1 MVLDE
6 KNITGVPDDVFEFA
20 QSPEVLFRIF
30 EYAPDA
36 IILVDGGGR
45 IVKVNAQTEA
55 MFGYQRGELVGN
67 SVELLIP
74 ERFAR
79 QHVVHRTGYLAA
91 PRTRTMGAGIA
102 LFGKRKDGSEV
113 PVDIML
119 SPLDVAE
126 HPLVLG
132 VVRDVTERKRFET
145 QALEAREMHL
155 KEVHHRVKNNLQ
167 VISSL
172 LYLQSAH
179 TSDSKV
185 LELLTESRNR
195 VNSIALIHEKL
206 YRSEGLVRLDFGP
219 YVGDL
224 VASLFG
230 AYGMNSDRL
239 RARTHINGVMLEVDT
254 AIPLGLIINELVSNA
269 LKHAFPSEGSGEV
282 WVELESIGERQFR
295 LVVGDNGVGLP
306 EGFDWRASSSLG
318 LRLVNDLTRQLE
330 GKVVTKSGA
339 GEGTAFHIE
348 FRELQ
353 YKERN

>member
-1 MVLDE
+1 ME
-6 KNITGVPDDVFEFA
+6 QQSAPDGKPLDVFAFA

-30 EYAPDA
+30 EFAPDA
-36 IILVDGGGR
+36 ILLVDGGGR
-45 IVKVNAQTEA
+45 IIKANAQTET
-55 MFGYQRGELVGN
+55 MFGFERGQLVGQP
-67 SVELLIP
+67 VEILIP
-74 ERFAR
+74 KRYAS
-79 QHVVHRTGYLAA
+79 QHVGHRSGYLSA
-91 PRTRTMGAGIA
+91 PRTRTMGAGLE
-102 LFGKRKDGSEV
+102 LFGRRNDGTEF

-119 SPLDVAE
+119 SPLDME
-126 HPLVLG
+126 HFPLVLG
-132 VVRDVTERKRFET
+132 VVRDVTERKRFEM
-145 QALEAREMHL
+145 QALAAREMHL

-179 TSDSKV
+179 TQDSKV

-206 YRSEGLVRLDFGP
+206 YRSDGLVRLDFGA

-230 AYGMNSDRL
+230 AYGVNSEKL
-239 RARTHINGVMLEVDT
+239 RARTRIREILLEVDT
-254 AIPLGLIINELVSNA
+254 AIPLGLVINELVSNA
-269 LKHAFPSEGSGEV
+269 LKHGFPSGASGEV
-282 WVELESIGERQFR
+282 WIELEALNPRDFA
-295 LVVGDNGVGLP
+295 LVVGDDGKGLP
-306 EGFDWRASSSLG
+306 ENFDWRSSSSLG

-330 GKVVTKSGA
+330 GSVDIKSSPGQ
-339 GEGTAFHIE
+339 GTVFNIR

>member
-1 MVLDE
+1 MQEESNKV
-6 KNITGVPDDVFEFA
+6 GVSDDVFEFA

-36 IILVDGGGR
+36 ILLVDGGGR
-45 IVKVNAQTEA
+45 IVKANAQTEA
-55 MFGYQRGELVGN
+55 MFGYQRGELVGQP
-67 SVELLIP
+67 VELLIP
-74 ERFAR
+74 QRYAR

-91 PRTRTMGAGIA
+91 PRTRTMGAGIE
-102 LFGKRKDGSEV
+102 LFGRRRDGTEV

-132 VVRDVTERKRFET
+132 VVRDVTERKRFES

-179 TSDSKV
+179 TSDNKV

-230 AYGMNSDRL
+230 AYGVNGEQL
-239 RARTHINGVMLEVDT
+239 RARTQINSIMLEVDT

-269 LKHAFPSEGSGEV
+269 LKHAFPESGSGEV
-282 WVELESIGERQFR
+282 WIELSQEGERQFS
-295 LVVGDNGVGLP
+295 LVVGDDGVGLP
-306 EGFDWRASSSLG
+306 EAFDWRVSTSLG

-330 GKVVTKSGA
+330 GTIETRSVSGQ
-339 GEGTAFHIE
+339 GTTFHIQ

-353 YKERN
+353 YKERS

>member
-1 MVLDE
+1 MTERTPNDSLSR
-6 KNITGVPDDVFEFA
+6 DVIAFA

-36 IILVDGGGR
+36 ILLVDGNGQ
-45 IVKVNAQTEA
+45 IVKTNAQAEV
-55 MFGYQRGELVGN
+55 MFGYQREELVGEPI
-67 SVELLIP
+67 ELLIP
-74 ERFAR
+74 QRYAR
-79 QHVVHRTGYLAA
+79 QHVAHRSGYLAA
-91 PRTRTMGAGIA
+91 PRTRTMGAGLD
-102 LFGKRKDGSEV
+102 LFGRRRDGTEV

-132 VVRDVTERKRFET
+132 VVRDVTERKHFEK

-179 TSDSKV
+179 TSDTKV

-219 YVGDL
+219 YVSDL

-230 AYGMNSDRL
+230 AYGVNGDRL
-239 RARTHINGVMLEVDT
+239 RARTQINGVMLEVDT

-269 LKHAFPSEGSGEV
+269 LKHAFPEGSSGEV
-282 WVELESIGERQFR
+282 WIDLEQVSHRQFS
-295 LVVGDNGVGLP
+295 LCVGDDGIGLP
-306 EGFDWRASSSLG
+306 ANFDWRKSTSLG

-330 GKVVTKSGA
+330 GSVEMKSAVGQ
-339 GEGTAFHIE
+339 GTAFHIR
-348 FRELQ
+348 FNELQ

>member
-1 MVLDE
+1 MSQEHAPPGDIAE
-6 KNITGVPDDVFEFA
+6 VFEFA
-20 QSPEVLFRIF
+20 QSPEVLYRIF

-36 IILVDGGGR
+36 ILLVDGRGR
-45 IVKVNAQTEA
+45 IVKANAQTEA
-55 MFGYQRGELVGN
+55 MFGFHRDELVGAA
-67 SVELLIP
+67 VEVLIP
-74 ERFAR
+74 HRYAK
-79 QHVVHRTGYLAA
+79 QHVSHRSGYLAA
-91 PRTRTMGAGIA
+91 PRTRTMGAGLE
-102 LFGKRKDGSEV
+102 LFGRRKDGTEF

-119 SPLDVAE
+119 SPLDME
-126 HPLVLG
+126 HHPLVLG
-132 VVRDVTERKRFET
+132 VVRDVTERKRFEM

-172 LYLQSAH
+172 LYLQSEH
-179 TSDSKV
+179 TSDKNV

-206 YRSEGLVRLDFGP
+206 YRSEGLVRLDFGA

-230 AYGMNSDRL
+230 AYGVNAENL
-239 RARTHINGVMLEVDT
+239 RADMQLDDVFLEIDT
-254 AIPLGLIINELVSNA
+254 AIPLGLVINELVSNA
-269 LKHAFPSEGSGEV
+269 LKHGFPSGKGGDV
-282 WVELESIGERQFR
+282 WIHLESTGERGYK
-295 LVVGDNGVGLP
+295 LTVGDNGVGLP

-330 GKVVTKSGA
+330 GEVETESQA
-339 GEGTAFHIE
+339 GKGTVYCIH